1 MDWGVIEWELLGVL
15 VAIISGVVSVVVAIV
30 RGFVS
35 VIRRLDARDAEF
47 ASMKKWQIL
56 HNEECQVRASK
67 IDDKFKHV
75 DDRFDEGSAKFRDLE
90 VSLTANSSKID
101 GLKEG
106 QNDLKGDVR
115 EIKSILMGIG
125 ASGQTSGERPR
136 SRRPGYQNEQDRLH
150 GECARPSCQFTLG

>member
-115 EIKSILMGIG
+115 EIKSILMES
-125 ASGQTSGERPR
+125 AQAAKPR
-136 SRRPGYQNEQDRLH
+136 GRAAKPK
-150 GECARPSCQFTLG
+150 ARVSK